1 MTNSGFKRAYIGV
14 GSNLGDRLKHCT
26 RAVEEIS
33 RLRGC
38 TLCGGSAW
46 YQTQPVGVTG
56 QGWYLNG
63 VIALDA
69 GIPARS
75 LLKTI
80 LTLEEQMGR
89 VRKERWEARIIDLDI
104 LLFGSEVI
112 DEEGLTIPHP
122 RMHLRRFVLV
132 PLAELAPELIHPVL
146 GVRVEILLERLPEDD
161 QAVVPWKD
169 GSCGI

>member
-1 MTNSGFKRAYIGV
+1 MTRAYIGI

-26 RAVEEIS
+26 GAVERIS
-33 RLRGC
+33 RLKGC
-38 TLCGGSAW
+38 TLSGGSAW
-46 YQTQPVGVTG
+46 YQTQPVGVAG

-63 VIALDA
+63 VIAVDV
-69 GIPARS
+69 GIPARKLMKD
-75 LLKTI
+75 LLD
-80 LTLEEQMGR
+80 LEEEMGR
-89 VRKERWEARIIDLDI
+89 VREERWEARVIDLDI

-112 DEEGLTIPHP
+112 DEEGLTVPHP

-146 GVRVEILLERLPEDD
+146 GVRVENLLERLPEDD

-169 GSCGI
+169 G